1 MKSRKVLNSEIATN
15 TFVVTPLRHVS
26 EFTEESVSE
35 ELKLIRQEFR
45 EKQAK
50 NVVFDFQTVEKISS
64 AMLEILLTM
73 KREVDE
79 SHGKIACCNLRPS
92 GREVLKLSCFDTF
105 LAICESRQEAL
116 AAVEG

>member
-45 EKQAK
+45 EK
-50 NVVFDFQTVEKISS
+50 
-64 AMLEILLTM
+64 
-73 KREVDE
+73 
-79 SHGKIACCNLRPS
+79 
-92 GREVLKLSCFDTF
+92 
-105 LAICESRQEAL
+105 
-116 AAVEG
+116 